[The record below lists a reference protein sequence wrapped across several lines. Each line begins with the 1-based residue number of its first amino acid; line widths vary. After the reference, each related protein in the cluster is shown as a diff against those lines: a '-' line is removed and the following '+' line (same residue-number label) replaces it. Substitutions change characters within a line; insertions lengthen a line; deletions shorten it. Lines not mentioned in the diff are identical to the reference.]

1 MRASPH
7 TLNPITIILRMN
19 KSSSD
24 TEVSQYL
31 CIIAGQRAGTTA
43 LQGALGSTGKFLN
56 FSEIFH
62 TEPPNMRGTFLEFC
76 RSRDIRVADMAT
88 EPQTQ
93 AIALEYLAHLRQLAD
108 PKLPLLDI
116 KLNSWHVI
124 KPFWSYVHQT
134 PFFMKV
140 LMKNDALF
148 LFIRRR
154 NIVDQILSEH
164 IARSTEKWHGLEE
177 GDIAGQIQ
185 VNPNQVAGQARL
197 ILQSELFLSGCLRS
211 SNRLLAIDYE
221 DLYQDGFVNPRLLSA
236 MQSKLGIS
244 LPSSLKPS
252 IQKNTPDKRQIVAN
266 YEEVSQAIAD
276 VLKRF
281 PREKIANQITAD

>member
-1 MRASPH
+1 M
-7 TLNPITIILRMN
+7 I
-19 KSSSD
+19 K
-24 TEVSQYL
+24 SQYL

-56 FSEIFH
+56 FREIFH
-62 TEPPNMRGTFLEFC
+62 TEAPNMHGTFLEFC
-76 RSRDIRVADMAT
+76 ASHDLRVTDLAT
-88 EPQTQ
+88 ETQ
-93 AIALEYLAHLRQLAD
+93 AQKIALDFLMHLRNLAG

-116 KLNSWHVI
+116 KLNSWQVI

-140 LMKNDALF
+140 LMQNDALF

-164 IARSTEKWHGLEE
+164 IARSADKWHGLED
-177 GDIAGQIQ
+177 GDIEGQIK
-185 VNPNQVAGQARL
+185 VNPTQVVGQARL

-211 SNRLLAIDYE
+211 SNRFIAIDYE
-221 DLYQDGFVNPRLLSA
+221 DLYPDGFVNPSLLRA
-236 MQSKLGIS
+236 LQNKLGVD
-244 LPSSLKPS
+244 LPSVLKPS
-252 IQKNTPDKRQIVAN
+252 IQRNAPDKRQIVAN
-266 YEEVSQAIAD
+266 YDELTQAIAD

-281 PREKIANQITAD
+281 PRGKLPNQVTE

>member
-1 MRASPH
+1 M
-7 TLNPITIILRMN
+7 IT
-19 KSSSD
+19 
-24 TEVSQYL
+24 SQYL
-31 CIIAGQRAGTTA
+31 CIVAGQRAGTTA
-43 LQGALGSTGKFLN
+43 LQGALGSTGKFFN

-62 TEPPNMRGTFLEFC
+62 TEPPDMRGTFLEFC
-76 RSRDIRVADMAT
+76 ASRDIRVADMAT
-88 EPQTQ
+88 ETQTQ
-93 AIALEYLAHLRQLAD
+93 KIALDYLMHLRNLAG

-140 LMKNDALF
+140 LMKNEALF

-164 IARSTEKWHGLEE
+164 IARSAEKWHGLED
-177 GDIAGQIQ
+177 GDIDGQIQ
-185 VNPNQVAGQARL
+185 VNSTQVAGQARL

-211 SNRLLAIDYE
+211 SNRFIAIDYE
-221 DLYQDGFVNPRLLSA
+221 DLYQDGFVNPSLLRA
-236 MQSKLGIS
+236 LQNKLGVE
-244 LPSSLKPS
+244 LPPELKPS
-252 IQKNTPDKRQIVAN
+252 IQRNAPDKRQIVAN
-266 YEEVSQAIAD
+266 YDEVSEAITG

-281 PREKIANQITAD
+281 PRDKFPNQITE

>member
-1 MRASPH
+1 
-7 TLNPITIILRMN
+7 
-19 KSSSD
+19 
-24 TEVSQYL
+24 
-31 CIIAGQRAGTTA
+31 
-43 LQGALGSTGKFLN
+43 
-56 FSEIFH
+56 
-62 TEPPNMRGTFLEFC
+62 
-76 RSRDIRVADMAT
+76 MAT

-93 AIALEYLAHLRQLAD
+93 KIALEYLAHLRELAD

-177 GDIAGQIQ
+177 GDIAGQI
-185 VNPNQVAGQARL
+185 VAGQARL

>member
-1 MRASPH
+1 ME
-7 TLNPITIILRMN
+7 I
-19 KSSSD
+19 
-24 TEVSQYL
+24 SQYL
-31 CIIAGQRAGTTA
+31 CIVAGQRAGTTA
-43 LQGALGSTGKFLN
+43 LQGALGSTGKFFNL
-56 FSEIFH
+56 SEIFH

-76 RSRDIRVADMAT
+76 QTRDIRVADMAT
-88 EPQTQ
+88 EAKTQ
-93 AIALEYLAHLRQLAD
+93 EIALEYLAHLRKLAD

-134 PFFMKV
+134 PFFMRV

-154 NIVDQILSEH
+154 NLVDQILSEH

-177 GDIAGQIQ
+177 GDVVGQIE
-185 VNPNQVAGQARL
+185 VNTSQVASQARL
-197 ILQSELFLSGCLRS
+197 ILQSELFLAACLRP
-211 SNRLLAIDYE
+211 SNRMLAIDYE

-236 MQSKLGIS
+236 LQSRLGVD

-252 IQKNTPDKRQIVAN
+252 IQKNAPDKRQIVAN
-266 YEEVSQAIAD
+266 YKEASQAITD

-281 PREKIANQITAD
+281 PREKIANQITSG

>member
-1 MRASPH
+1 ME
-7 TLNPITIILRMN
+7 M
-19 KSSSD
+19 
-24 TEVSQYL
+24 SQYL
-31 CIIAGQRAGTTA
+31 CIVAGQRAGTTA
-43 LQGALGSTGKFLN
+43 LQAALSSTGKFFN
-56 FSEIFH
+56 FREIFH
-62 TEPPNMRGTFLEFC
+62 TEPPNMQGTFLEFC
-76 RSRDIRVADMAT
+76 QARDIRVAEMAT
-88 EPQTQ
+88 ETKTQ
-93 AIALEYLAHLRQLAD
+93 EIALAYLAHLRKLAD
-108 PKLPLLDI
+108 PKMPLLDI

-177 GDIAGQIQ
+177 GDVVGQIQ
-185 VNPNQVAGQARL
+185 VDPNKVVGQARL
-197 ILQSELFLSGCLRS
+197 ILQSETFLFSCLRS
-211 SNRLLAIDYE
+211 SNRVLAIDYE

-236 MQSKLGIS
+236 LQTKLGIS

-266 YEEVSQAIAD
+266 YNEVSQAMVD
-276 VLKRF
+276 VLRRF
-281 PREKIANQITAD
+281 PRGKIANQITSE

>member
-1 MRASPH
+1 ME
-7 TLNPITIILRMN
+7 L
-19 KSSSD
+19 
-24 TEVSQYL
+24 SQYL
-31 CIIAGQRAGTTA
+31 CIVAGQRAGTTA
-43 LQGALGSTGKFLN
+43 LQAALGSTGKFFN

-76 RSRDIRVADMAT
+76 RTRDVRVADMAT
-88 EPQTQ
+88 ESKTQ
-93 AIALEYLAHLRQLAD
+93 EIALEYLEHLRKLAD
-108 PKLPLLDI
+108 STVPLLDI

-164 IARSTEKWHGLEE
+164 IARSTEKWHGLED
-177 GDIAGQIQ
+177 GNVVGQIE

-197 ILQSELFLSGCLRS
+197 ILQSELFLAGCLRS

-236 MQSKLGIS
+236 LQSKLGIT
-244 LPSSLKPS
+244 LPPSLKPS
-252 IQKNTPDKRQIVAN
+252 IQKNAPDKRQIVAN
-266 YEEVSQAIAD
+266 YKEASQAISD

-281 PREKIANQITAD
+281 PREKMANQIT